1 MLLIFIISQI
11 RKKVKGIPPVYKC
24 REVAPTART
33 SLSPYHRKGVRGCA
47 ALYLY
52 EWLGRIV

>member
-1 MLLIFIISQI
+1 MYT
-11 RKKVKGIPPVYKC
+11 PVCKY
-24 REVAPTART
+24 REVAPAART

-52 EWLGRIV
+52 EWFGRAIN